1 MGVFVSKRSYTPQFS
16 EMATIAVRRLAWAL
30 DRNMVQAVNE
40 LVSYLPQLVV
50 SSKVCLACKDNTICE
65 RCIFNGS
72 GVPQSALSEIVN

>member
-1 MGVFVSKRSYTPQFS
+1 MGTFVSKRSYTPQFS

-50 SSKVCLACKDNTICE
+50 SSKVCLACKDNTKC
-65 RCIFNGS
+65 RWCIFNGS
-72 GVPQSALSEIVN
+72 TVPQSALSEIVN